1 MSNLKTNTMIHF
13 KDLLKEN
20 KFCSSIDVTIDPMG
34 EVVNFVSDFGN
45 ETLSDIQRLVK
56 VLIGKG
62 CIKLNGTTRNVSINI
77 DDIGDED
84 PYSIDVYHED
94 DEEGDDNSVI
104 TFNQEFIDEVYK
116 DFDI

>member
-1 MSNLKTNTMIHF
+1 MIHF

-20 KFCSSIDVTIDPMG
+20 KFCSSIEVVINPMG
-34 EVVNFVSDFGN
+34 EVVKFVSEFGN
-45 ETLSDIQRLVK
+45 ETLSDIQRLVT

-77 DDIGDED
+77 DDIGDDE
-84 PYSIDVYHED
+84 PYSVDIYHED

-104 TFNQEFIDEVYK
+104 SFNQELIDEIYK
-116 DFDI
+116 DFEI

>member
-20 KFCSSIDVTIDPMG
+20 KFCSYINVTIDPMG

-77 DDIGDED
+77 DDIGVED
-84 PYSIDVYHED
+84 PYCIDVYHED